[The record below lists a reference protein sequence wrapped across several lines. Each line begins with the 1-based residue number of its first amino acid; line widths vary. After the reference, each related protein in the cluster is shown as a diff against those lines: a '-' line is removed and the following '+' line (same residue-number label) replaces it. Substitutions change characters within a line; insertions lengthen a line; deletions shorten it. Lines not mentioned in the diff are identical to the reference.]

1 MRALLYPQIHTAQH
15 FDLTC
20 SRHIAKMHLRTND
33 HLHVATLF
41 SSPQAILV
49 VTMPTSS
56 TLNNGPP
63 ITTLIINHAGG
74 NADVNA
80 ITIKASNAPTSPLRT
95 ADQPTSRS
103 TRNSTDLRS
112 QPTIAS
118 KAISCRLP
126 RNSNVVHKPTVS
138 SAVNSTT
145 PTSN

>member
-1 MRALLYPQIHTAQH
+1 MRSLLYLQVNTPQHLDFTR
-15 FDLTC
+15 
-20 SRHIAKMHLRTND
+20 SRHITKMNLRTND

-56 TLNNGPP
+56 TPNNGPP
-63 ITTLIINHAGG
+63 ITTLIINQAGG
-74 NADVNA
+74 NAEVNA

-95 ADQPTSRS
+95 ADHSTSRN
-103 TRNSTDLRS
+103 TRHSTDLRS

-126 RNSNVVHKPTVS
+126 RSSNVVHKPTVS
-138 SAVNSTT
+138 SAVSSTT
-145 PTSN
+145 